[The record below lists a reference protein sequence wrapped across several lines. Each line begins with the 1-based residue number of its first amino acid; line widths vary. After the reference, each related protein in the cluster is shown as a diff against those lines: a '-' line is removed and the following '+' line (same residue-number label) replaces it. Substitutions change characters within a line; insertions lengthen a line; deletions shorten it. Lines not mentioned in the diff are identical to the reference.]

1 MYKKILLPTDGSTY
15 ADQEVERVENLISE
29 DGEVIVLSVAGR
41 LTSSAFQPR
50 RKVKKVNEKLKKDAH
65 RFVENMAAKFD
76 ESLNVKKMVVTGF
89 PAETINQVAED
100 EGVDLIVIS
109 ASGKSG
115 IHRFVIGSV
124 AEKVL
129 KNSNVDVL
137 LVHNDEGE
145 S

>member
-15 ADQEVERVENLISE
+15 ADQEVERVEKLISD
-29 DGEVIVLSVAGR
+29 DGEIIVLSVAGR

-50 RKVKKVNEKLKKDAH
+50 RKVKKANEKLKKDAH
-65 RFVENMAAKFD
+65 RYVDNMAAKFD
-76 ESLNVKKMVVTGF
+76 DSLNVKKMVVTGF
-89 PAETINQVAED
+89 PAETINKVAEE

-115 IHRFVIGSV
+115 IHKFVIGSV

-129 KNSNVDVL
+129 KSSEVDVL
-137 LVHNDEGE
+137 LVHND
-145 S
+145 

>member
-1 MYKKILLPTDGSTY
+1 M
-15 ADQEVERVENLISE
+15 ISY
-29 DGEVIVLSVAGR
+29 LSKLVYISHSLSSSLN